1 MPEHREHP
9 AKIAASDAAFPSRKA
24 APPLTLL
31 SEETANARHH
41 YRITVDRLDV
51 QQPTTGEGGL
61 ESLSFFASTL
71 NDISAAIGTL
81 RQGLDCSSCHAAKL
95 AVGLSLI
102 REVMH
107 AHRDRVQLHETLLE
121 LFRLLESTPTQAN
134 A

>member
-1 MPEHREHP
+1 MPEDREHP
-9 AKIAASDAAFPSRKA
+9 PNFAPSEAAFPSRKA
-24 APPLTLL
+24 APPVTAL
-31 SEETANARHH
+31 SEETGDERHH

-51 QQPTTGEGGL
+51 QQPSTGEGGL

-81 RQGLDCSSCHAAKL
+81 RERLDCSSCHAAKL

-107 AHRDRVQLHETLLE
+107 THRDQIQIHETLLD
-121 LFRLLESTPTQAN
+121 LFQSLERMPTQAN